1 MGLTFTQVP
10 NDVQKALQKNAGVLL
25 TTFDPTAVI
34 DDTYKKTMRGNIL
47 MATNGGFQFTDSIS
61 WKDGADGIDN
71 MPAGTM
77 EMMEVESREV
87 KGSGTGKSVSS
98 DALLRLMATAKKT
111 TDTTDSE
118 LEIYTPTDVVDT
130 SMFEELWYV
139 CDYGTD
145 GGFIAIKMMNTLNRD
160 GFSMQTANKDK
171 GDFAF
176 AFQAHYSIENIN
188 TVPYVIYKRD
198 SAKAE

>member
-1 MGLTFTQVP
+1 
-10 NDVQKALQKNAGVLL
+10 
-25 TTFDPTAVI
+25 
-34 DDTYKKTMRGNIL
+34 
-47 MATNGGFQFTDSIS
+47 
-61 WKDGADGIDN
+61 
-71 MPAGTM
+71 
-77 EMMEVESREV
+77 MMEVESREV

-111 TDTTDSE
+111 PDTTDSG

>member
-10 NDVQKALQKNAGVLL
+10 KDVQKALQKNAGVLL
-25 TTFDPTAVI
+25 TTFDPKTVI
-34 DDTYKKTMRGNIL
+34 DDEYKKTMRENIL

-71 MPAGTM
+71 MPSGTM

-111 TDTTDSE
+111 TDTTDTG

-130 SMFEELWYV
+130 SMFKELWYV
-139 CDYGTD
+139 CDYGTE

-176 AFQAHYSIENIN
+176 AFQAHYSISDID

-198 SAKAE
+198 SAKAN